1 MNNINND
8 SIYVVAQAFYG
19 NRTETE
25 IKRKNIDRFILGYLE
40 DIKHDKKINK
50 TFIKVPKAD
59 NLVFVYNK
67 YQEDEKIKM
76 KKELFEIDNIEL
88 KPTLIIP
95 ECDIILYSR
104 CIVCRIDE
112 DGELCS
118 IEDED
123 FEKFMEYLVL

>member
-25 IKRKNIDRFILGYLE
+25 VKRKNIDRFILGYLE
-40 DIKHDKKINK
+40 DIKHDKKIDR
-50 TFIKVPKAD
+50 TFIKVPNTN
-59 NLVFVYNK
+59 NLVFAYNK
-67 YQEDEKIKM
+67 YQEEEKIEL
-76 KKELFEIDNIEL
+76 KKELFEINNIEL
-88 KPTLIIP
+88 RPTLIIP
-95 ECDIILYSR
+95 EYELTLYSR

-118 IEDED
+118 LEDED